1 MKPTRFNPFISALL
15 QNPRYRIARSEDIHG
30 QPRAC
35 TGIEAEKLCMS
46 NDELLIFE
54 IERKWEYTPFFFF
67 LPWWREIP
75 SNLHLVG
82 VAKKPDAH
90 DKPLQ
95 VMSFDFGFFNHLQ
108 IMQENGVVFELKM
121 SDTTSD
127 TNVMG
132 YSYNSAR
139 AMYEPVLKEK

>member
-1 MKPTRFNPFISALL
+1 MNCSYLKSKGNGNIHPSSFSSLGGEKYQATFTLSVL
-15 QNPRYRIARSEDIHG
+15 Q
-30 QPRAC
+30 
-35 TGIEAEKLCMS
+35 
-46 NDELLIFE
+46 
-54 IERKWEYTPFFFF
+54 
-67 LPWWREIP
+67 
-75 SNLHLVG
+75 
-82 VAKKPDAH
+82 KKPDAH